1 MMHYAS
7 NHVTQVS
14 GECSYVAHSRVQ
26 GSVVARTRAEN
37 NLDFHAQNGIQY
49 VSRGQSN
56 QLSYQMTQQKG
67 KQSSKSKGSKL
78 SSSATTL
85 SPPHPT
91 TSDLNWS
98 PLPRRHASASENLC
112 VALYCDDGWED
123 AEEATANSKPGQS
136 VQPPHLP
143 SCSSPK
149 INRPTLRSLTFADEV
164 PENIPDHTSLSPPLS
179 PTLQLR
185 PYTNPRDTPT
195 HHPPVLHSPTH
206 RLTPIPAHD
215 LTLES
220 LHDLNW
226 LHEMEPD
233 DQVILEVHVIWSIL
247 SLMVVLLACYTLHH
261 QPLSG

>member
-1 MMHYAS
+1 MHYAS

-14 GECSYVAHSRVQ
+14 GECSYVSHSRVQ
-26 GSVVARTRAEN
+26 GSVVARARAEN
-37 NLDFHAQNGIQY
+37 HLDFHAQNGVQY

-56 QLSYQMTQQKG
+56 QLSYQMAQPKG
-67 KQSSKSKGSKL
+67 KQTTKNKSSKL
-78 SSSATTL
+78 SASAATL

-91 TSDLNWS
+91 SSDLNWS
-98 PLPRRHASASENLC
+98 PLPKRHASASENLC

-123 AEEATANSKPGQS
+123 AEDPAAEPQPGPS
-136 VQPPHLP
+136 VRPRLP

-149 INRPTLRSLTFADEV
+149 PERPTLRSLTFADEM
-164 PENIPDHTSLSPPLS
+164 PDNFPDHTSLSPPLS
-179 PTLQLR
+179 PVLQLR

-195 HHPPVLHSPTH
+195 HHPPILQSPTR
-206 RLTPIPAHD
+206 RLATVPAHD

>member
-7 NHVTQVS
+7 NHVTQVT
-14 GECSYVAHSRVQ
+14 GAGSYVSHSRVQ

-37 NLDFHAQNGIQY
+37 HIDFHAQNGIQY

-56 QLSYQMTQQKG
+56 QLSYRMTQQKG
-67 KQSSKSKGSKL
+67 KQSSKSKSSKL
-78 SSSATTL
+78 SAPATSLSAPLAT
-85 SPPHPT
+85 S
-91 TSDLNWS
+91 SDLNWS
-98 PLPRRHASASENLC
+98 PIPRRHASASGNLC

-123 AEEATANSKPGQS
+123 GEDTSANLRSGQS
-136 VQPPHLP
+136 AQSHMP

-149 INRPTLRSLTFADEV
+149 PSRPTLRSLTFGDEV
-164 PENIPDHTSLSPPLS
+164 PDNMPDHTSLSPPQS
-179 PTLQLR
+179 PALQLW

-195 HHPPVLHSPTH
+195 HHPPILHSPTH
-206 RLTPIPAHD
+206 RLAPIPAHD

-226 LHEMEPD
+226 LHEMEPE
-233 DQVILEVHVIWSIL
+233 DQIVLEVHVIWSIL

-261 QPLSG
+261 QPLTG